1 MTDTLTL
8 IKHYWRIINMTNPL
22 AAALRAKKLLNQL
35 KYGSLKDLELKPTP
49 HQSGPMAIGEYDEV
63 RPLPVDAK
71 PISLREAFGGA
82 EYNTARDMGLEF
94 MEKPSSME
102 DIMTLI
108 NPRQIPMLEEA
119 LGRSLNTY
127 NRDDIVRPGR
137 GSKEFWPL
145 GDIKPEN
152 LRSSDEEMFIL
163 RDPETNERHLV
174 DRTGANSYIRMW
186 SKIGDK

>member
-1 MTDTLTL
+1 
-8 IKHYWRIINMTNPL
+8 MTNPL
-22 AAALRAKKLLNQL
+22 AAALRAKKLLNRL

-108 NPRQIPMLEEA
+108 NPKQIPLLEEA
-119 LGRSLNTY
+119 LGRSLNPY
-127 NRDDIVRPGR
+127 NRNDIVSPGR
-137 GSKEFWPL
+137 HDTGEFWPL
-145 GDIKPEN
+145 GDINPEN
-152 LRSSDEEMFIL
+152 LKSSDEEMFIL

-174 DRTGANSYIRMW
+174 DRTGANKYIRMW